1 MLGQGDIT
9 GVVGAEVRVQSEDP
23 WEQRLMAAPGQRQQQ
38 IVVERQL
45 GPFDRNEAANDRPSK
60 SGHHFDV
67 AQRGHP
73 EVGVGLA

>member
-1 MLGQGDIT
+1 
-9 GVVGAEVRVQSEDP
+9 
-23 WEQRLMAAPGQRQQQ
+23 MAAPGQRQQQ